1 MTSTTTNDGAS
12 GPDKRLMALALGAIG
27 VVFGDIG
34 TSPLY
39 TMREA
44 FTGPHPMDPTL
55 PHVLGILSLIVWSQV
70 IVVTLKYVTYILRA
84 DNRGEGGM
92 FALMALAMRKAPGGV
107 HRGVPILAVG
117 LFGAALFFGDA
128 IITPAISVLSAVE
141 GLKVATPDFA
151 PYVVPI
157 ACVVLVV
164 LFVFQRKG
172 TAKVGAFFS
181 PITCVWFA
189 VLGVLGVVSIVQ
201 TPAVLHAIN
210 PYWGLHFLY
219 TDGLR
224 GFLVMGAVFLALTG
238 AEALYADIGHFGK
251 KPIRL
256 AWIGFV
262 QPCLV
267 LNYFGQGALLI
278 RQPEAAAN
286 PFYLMVPEAL
296 LYPTIALATAAT
308 VIASQAVITGAFSLA
323 RQAVQLGYLP
333 RLEVRHT
340 SETEI
345 GQIYIP
351 RVNWILCV
359 CVLALVIGFQS
370 SSDLAAA
377 YGVSVSGEMCVA
389 TLIAYVVARHVWNW
403 PRWMALTITAAL
415 LAVDLTFF
423 FANLVKIADGGWL
436 PLVIGALLY
445 AIFTTWKLGRRILAE
460 RLHEGTVPLEPFI
473 ARIKDGSPPRVAGT
487 AVFLTGA
494 TDGVPYALLHNMKHN
509 KVLHERVVLLTVVT
523 EQIPAVADKDRIVV
537 EALDKNFWRVMLHYG
552 FMEGPNIPR
561 ALRLAQPFGL
571 KFDLMDTSF
580 FLGRENLVPRS
591 RPLMPR
597 WREKLFIALSK
608 NAYAATHFFRIP
620 SNRVVELG
628 TQVEI

>member
-1 MTSTTTNDGAS
+1 MTSSTTDAAGT
-12 GPDKRLMALALGAIG
+12 DKRLMALAVGAIG

-55 PHVLGILSLIVWSQV
+55 PHVLGVLSLIVWTQV

-92 FALMALAMRKAPGGV
+92 FALMALAMKAAPAGV
-107 HRGVPILAVG
+107 HRGVPIVAAG

-141 GLKVATPDFA
+141 GLKVATPEFER
-151 PYVVPI
+151 YVVPI
-157 ACVVLVV
+157 ACVILVL
-164 LFVFQRKG
+164 LFMIQRRG
-172 TAKVGAFFS
+172 TARVGAFFG
-181 PITCVWFA
+181 PVTIVWFA
-189 VLGVLGVVSIVQ
+189 VLATLGVVSIAQ
-201 TPAVLHAIN
+201 TPAVLAAIN
-210 PYWGLHFLY
+210 PYYGLHFLW
-219 TDGLR
+219 TDGWR

-251 KPIRL
+251 RPIRL
-256 AWIGFV
+256 AWVTFV
-262 QPCLV
+262 QPALV
-267 LNYFGQGALLI
+267 LNYFGQGALLM

-286 PFYLMVPEAL
+286 PFFLMIPEVL
-296 LYPTIALATAAT
+296 LYPIVILATAAT
-308 VIASQAVITGAFSLA
+308 VIASQAVITGAFSLS
-323 RQAVQLGYLP
+323 RQAIQLGYLP
-333 RLEVRHT
+333 RMEIRHT

-370 SSDLAAA
+370 STNLASA
-377 YGVSVSGEMCVA
+377 YGLSVSGEMCVA
-389 TLIAYVVARHVWNW
+389 TLIAYVVARHVWGW
-403 PRWMALTITAAL
+403 SRLLALTVTVL
-415 LAVDLTFF
+415 LLIVDLSFF
-423 FANLVKIADGGWL
+423 LANLVKFADGGWL
-436 PLVIGALLY
+436 PLVAGAGLY
-445 AIFTTWKLGRRILAE
+445 SIFTTWKRGRRILVE
-460 RLHEGTVPLEPFI
+460 RLHESTVPLEPFI
-473 ARIKDGSPPRVAGT
+473 ARLRDGNPPRVAGT
-487 AVFLTGA
+487 AVFMTGT

-509 KVLHERVVLLTVVT
+509 KVLHERVVLLTVVF
-523 EQIPAVADKDRIVV
+523 EQIPQVAEKDRMQVL
-537 EALDKNFWRVMLHYG
+537 ALEKNFWRVTLRYG

-561 ALRLAQPFGL
+561 VLRLAQPLGL
-571 KFDLMDTSF
+571 KFDMMDTSF
-580 FLGRENLVPRS
+580 FFGRENLVMKS
-591 RPLMPR
+591 KPLMPR
-597 WREKLFIALSK
+597 WREKLFIALSRSS
-608 NAYAATHFFRIP
+608 YSATAFFRIP